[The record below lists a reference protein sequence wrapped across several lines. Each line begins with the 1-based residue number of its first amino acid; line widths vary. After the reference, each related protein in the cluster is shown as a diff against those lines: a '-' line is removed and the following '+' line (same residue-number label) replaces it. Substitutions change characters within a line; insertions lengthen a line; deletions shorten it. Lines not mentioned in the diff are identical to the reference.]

1 MSDVLEEILANKRW
15 EVERARAERP
25 LETITALPAYALP
38 PRNFFGAVAVP
49 RRPRPN
55 LIAEIKRAS
64 PSAGLI
70 RPDFDPAAI
79 AQQYENAHADALSV
93 LTDARYFDGHLDFIE
108 QVKAAVGLPVLRKD
122 FLFDPYQIHESRAAG
137 ADAILLIAEALPP
150 DRLVELVELAHQLD
164 LCVLL
169 EVHER
174 DTLVT
179 TLAVLEARHRT
190 NLLLGINNRN
200 LKAQSIDLA
209 TTDRLAA
216 LVPPG
221 LPIVAES
228 GIETRRDVQRMHAA
242 GARALLIGETLMRAA
257 DPEVKIR
264 ELFG

>member
-1 MSDVLEEILANKRW
+1 LDEILANKRR

-25 LETITALPAYALP
+25 LKTITALPAYALP
-38 PRNFFGAVAVP
+38 PRNFFGTVAVP
-49 RRPRPN
+49 RHPRPN

-70 RPDFDPAAI
+70 RPDFNPAAI
-79 AQQYENAHADALSV
+79 AQQFENARADALSV
-93 LTDARYFDGHLDFIE
+93 LTDARYFDGRLNFIG
-108 QVKAAVGLPVLRKD
+108 QVRAAVGLPVLRKD

-137 ADAILLIAEALPP
+137 ADAVLLIAEALPT
-150 DRLVELVELAHQLD
+150 DQLVELVELAHQLD

-174 DTLVT
+174 DTLVN
-179 TLAVLEARHRT
+179 TLTALEARHRT

-200 LKAQSIDLA
+200 LKTQRIDLA
-209 TTDRLAA
+209 KTERLAK
-216 LVPPG
+216 LIPPG

-228 GIETRRDVQRMHAA
+228 GIETRQDVHRMHAA

-257 DPEVKIR
+257 DPQTKIR